1 MSAIQD
7 RLSGL
12 VGRSSG
18 YLESLPA
25 KVHKRVAALQ
35 DLQHKHDELE
45 EQFLEERR
53 KLEAKYLTLYEPLYQ
68 KRGEIV
74 TGAVEPEEKPDA
86 GPEAAQGAPERA
98 EAGDESDA
106 EVSKGIPEFWL
117 TALKNNEV
125 TSEQITEKDEEA
137 LKHLINIKW
146 RPLEEG
152 KGFTLDLEFE
162 PNPFFKNTT
171 VSFKC
176 MGLIAG
182 YSAAPLHCANS
193 HYIYQ
198 ALVTRQQSH
207 RAPASACHWQL
218 SKTYHMIDE
227 DEPILE
233 KAEATTIEWL
243 PGKNLTQKVLKKK
256 PKKGAKNT
264 KPITKIEQC
273 ESFFN
278 FFSPPQVPGDD
289 EQISADEAEQLQ
301 EEMEND
307 YEVGSMLKEKII
319 PHAVKWFTGVLEDCT

>member
-53 KLEAKYLTLYEPLYQ
+53 KLEVKYLTLYEPLYQ

-74 TGAVEPEEKPDA
+74 TGAVEPEDKPDA
-86 GPEAAQGAPERA
+86 GSEAAQGGPERG
-98 EAGDESDA
+98 EAGDEADA

-171 VSFKC
+171 
-176 MGLIAG
+176 
-182 YSAAPLHCANS
+182 
-193 HYIYQ
+193 
-198 ALVTRQQSH
+198 
-207 RAPASACHWQL
+207 L

-264 KPITKIEQC
+264 KPVTKIEQC

-307 YEVGSMLKEKII
+307 YEKGS
-319 PHAVKWFTGVLEDCT
+319 TGKPAPSAKAGAGGDEQAPECKQQ

>member
-74 TGAVEPEEKPDA
+74 TGAVEPEDKPDA
-86 GPEAAQGAPERA
+86 GPEAAQGGPERG
-98 EAGDESDA
+98 EAGDEADA

-171 VSFKC
+171 
-176 MGLIAG
+176 
-182 YSAAPLHCANS
+182 
-193 HYIYQ
+193 
-198 ALVTRQQSH
+198 
-207 RAPASACHWQL
+207 L

-264 KPITKIEQC
+264 KPVTKIEQC

-319 PHAVKWFTGVLEDCT
+319 PHAVKWFT